1 MILTLHKKQ
10 SGKEFIKEMEKIHG
24 SIDEMEKKIERTHN
38 MMFYTDLEAWKYYLN
53 HPDETIKRTTTL
65 FTEDLVISDVEM
77 KLLSLI
83 KHNNPKSIR
92 ELAKLMN
99 KDISSVQPKIKNLE
113 KEGLLKLKDGVKN
126 SKIPYLNYDEI
137 SIAI

>member
-1 MILTLHKKQ
+1 
-10 SGKEFIKEMEKIHG
+10 
-24 SIDEMEKKIERTHN
+24 MEKKIERTHN
-38 MMFYTDLEAWKYYLN
+38 MMFFTDLGAWKYYLN
-53 HPDETIKRTTTL
+53 HPDETIKWTTTL

-92 ELAKLMN
+92 ELAKLMK

-126 SKIPYLNYDEI
+126 SKIPYLN
-137 SIAI
+137 